1 MTNPSVHYRACNLC
15 EAICGLE
22 IKYIDQ
28 QVVSIAGDK
37 EDPFSRGH
45 ICPKAVALKDI
56 YEDPDRLRQPVKRT
70 DTGWQ
75 TISWAEALETVAL
88 QLRSVQDR
96 YGYNA
101 VAMYAGNPSV
111 HNSGTFLSGTGLM
124 RALKT
129 KNIFSAT
136 STDQLPHHF
145 AAWQMFGHPFL
156 LPIPDI
162 DRTDFW
168 LIMGGNPI
176 ASNGSLMTVP
186 DVANR
191 LKAIQQRG
199 GKVVVIDPRFTE
211 TAAKADKHHF
221 IRPGTDVFLL
231 LSMLHVVFAEGW
243 SKLPENVTGLETLKA
258 IVEEFSP
265 ETTTTQ
271 TGMEAESVRQLV
283 YEFVH
288 AKSAVAYGRIGL
300 STQAFGGACQWLVNA
315 LNIVTGNMDKVG
327 GAMFTQ
333 PAMDILTASKG
344 LYDKYNRYQS
354 RVRQLPEFMGELPVS
369 VLAEEILT
377 EGNDQIKA
385 LITSCGNPI
394 LSTPNGRQLDT
405 AFEKLEFMVSIDIY
419 INETTRHAH
428 LILPPATGLEVSHYD
443 LTFNALAVRNVT
455 RFSEPLFPKSKE
467 GKYDWEILQELTAR
481 ITGKYDA
488 DFIPQDPHA
497 KVDIGLQ
504 TGAYQL
510 SLDDLK
516 KHPHGIDLG
525 PLRPCLSERLQTA
538 DKKIHLA
545 PDLLLK
551 DVARIEKTLHNRP
564 FSDGFDLLL
573 INRRHLRDNNSWMHN
588 SERLVKGRNRCTL
601 LIHPRDAAQRG
612 IEEGKTVKISSR
624 VGEIQVTAEVSD
636 KMMPGVVS
644 LPHGYGHDRIG
655 VKMPIAQTH
664 AGASVND
671 LTDELFLDDLTG
683 NAAFVG
689 VPVRA
694 EVAATVGNPV
704 GQT

>member
-1 MTNPSVHYRACNLC
+1 MTNSSVHYRACNLC

-22 IKYIDQ
+22 IKYIDN
-28 QVVSIAGDK
+28 QVISIAGDK
-37 EDPFSRGH
+37 NDPFSRGH
-45 ICPKAVALKDI
+45 VCPKAVALKDI
-56 YEDPDRLRQPVKRT
+56 YEDPHRLRQPVKRT
-70 DTGWQ
+70 ENGWK
-75 TISWAEALETVAL
+75 TISWKAALDEVAS
-88 QLRSVQDR
+88 QLKAIQDQ
-96 YGYNA
+96 YGNNA

-111 HNSGTFLSGTGLM
+111 HNSGTFLTGTGLM

-136 STDQLPHHF
+136 SADQLPHHF

-162 DRTDFW
+162 DRTDYW

-211 TAAKADKHHF
+211 TAAKADEHHF

-231 LSMLHVVFAEGW
+231 LSMLHIVFAQEW
-243 SKLPENVTGLETLKA
+243 AKMPENVKGLELLKLIA
-258 IVEEFSP
+258 AEFSP
-265 ETTTTQ
+265 EKTEAQ
-271 TGMEAESVRQLV
+271 TGINADTVRTLV
-283 YEFVH
+283 YDFVH

-315 LNIVTGNMDKVG
+315 LNIVTGNIDKAG

-333 PAMDILTASKG
+333 PAMDILTTSKG

-377 EGNDQIKA
+377 EGEDQIKA

-455 RFSEPLFPKSKE
+455 RFSEPLFPKSNE
-467 GKYDWEILQELTAR
+467 GKYDWEIFQELTAR
-481 ITGKYDA
+481 ITGKYDT
-488 DFIPQDPHA
+488 DFISQDPHA

-510 SLDDLK
+510 SLNDLK
-516 KHPHGIDLG
+516 KQPHGVDLG
-525 PLRPCLSERLQTA
+525 PLNPCLSERLQTV

-545 PDLLLK
+545 PELLRK
-551 DVARIEKTLHNRP
+551 DIDRIKKTLAG
-564 FSDGFDLLL
+564 SQLSADFDLLL

-588 SERLVKGRNRCTL
+588 SERLIKGRNRCTL
-601 LIHPRDAAQRG
+601 LIHPQDAAERG
-612 IEEGKTVKISSR
+612 IEEGAMVKISSR
-624 VGEIQVTAEVSD
+624 VGEIQVLAEVTD
-636 KMMPGVVS
+636 KMMPGVVC
-644 LPHGYGHDRIG
+644 LPHGYGHDRPG
-655 VKMPIAQTH
+655 VKLPIAQAH

-671 LTDELFLDDLTG
+671 LTDDSFLDELTG

-694 EVAATVGNPV
+694 EVSEAVGNPV
-704 GQT
+704 RHG

>member
-1 MTNPSVHYRACNLC
+1 MNLSVHYRACNLC

-22 IKYIDQ
+22 IKYAGN
-28 QVVSIAGDK
+28 QVISIAGDK
-37 EDPFSRGH
+37 NDPFSRGH

-56 YEDPDRLRQPVKRT
+56 YEDPNRLRQPVRRT
-70 DTGWQ
+70 EKGWE
-75 TISWAEALETVAL
+75 TISWQEAFDEVASKL
-88 QLRSVQDR
+88 KAIQRQH
-96 YGYNA
+96 GTNA

-111 HNSGTFLSGTGLM
+111 HNSGTFLAGTGLM

-162 DRTDFW
+162 DHTDFW

-211 TAAKADKHHF
+211 TAAKADEHHF
-221 IRPGTDVFLL
+221 IRPATDVYLL
-231 LSMLHVVFAEGW
+231 LAMLHVVFAEGLD
-243 SKLPENVTGLETLKA
+243 KAPDDVTGLEALKET
-258 IVEEFSP
+258 VSGFSP
-265 ETTTTQ
+265 EKVEDQ
-271 TGMEAESVRQLV
+271 TGIKADTIRHIVH
-283 YEFVH
+283 EFTN

-300 STQAFGGACQWLVNA
+300 STQAFGGACQWLLNA
-315 LNIVTGNMDKVG
+315 FNVVTGNMDKVG

-333 PAMDILTASKG
+333 PAMDILATSKG

-354 RVRQLPEFMGELPVS
+354 RVRGLPEFMGELPVS
-369 VLAEEILT
+369 ALAEEILT
-377 EGNDQIKA
+377 EGEGQIKA

-419 INETTRHAH
+419 INETTRHAY

-443 LTFNALAVRNVT
+443 LTFNALAVRNIT
-455 RFSEPLFPKSKE
+455 RFSEPLFPKSNE
-467 GKYDWEILQELTAR
+467 AKYDWEIFQELTAR
-481 ITGKYDA
+481 LTGGYTT
-488 DFIPQDPHA
+488 DFQVQDPHA
-497 KVDIGLQ
+497 KVDIGLRF
-504 TGAYQL
+504 GAYKL
-510 SLDDLK
+510 NLDELR

-525 PLRPCLSERLQTA
+525 PLKPCLFGRLQTI

-551 DVARIEKTLHNRP
+551 DVVRIHKLFNNTQL
-564 FSDGFDLLL
+564 SADFDLLL

-588 SERLVKGRNRCTL
+588 SERLIKGRNRCTL
-601 LIHPRDAAQRG
+601 LIHPQDAVQRG
-612 IEEGKTVKISSR
+612 IEEGSLVKIRSR
-624 VGEIQVTAEVSD
+624 VGEVQVVAELTE
-636 KMMPGVVS
+636 KMMHGVVS
-644 LPHGYGHDRIG
+644 LPHGYGHNRTG
-655 VKMPIAQTH
+655 VQLPVAQAH
-664 AGASVND
+664 AGVSVND
-671 LTDELFLDDLTG
+671 LTDELILDELTG
-683 NAAFVG
+683 NAVFGG
-689 VPVRA
+689 VPVQ
-694 EVAATVGNPV
+694 VNS
-704 GQT
+704 Q